1 MEYFDTN
8 IYIYAFCNNI
18 DDKNQKDISKKLVRE
33 SVQNNTIIVSEMI
46 LYEFAFTS
54 KKLKENDFFIEQNLD
69 FLSQFVKPT
78 HSNINKRVV
87 EILKESKQY
96 TSSFDVFHLAFC
108 EYNNC
113 KLITFDKGFK
123 KFKNL
128 SKIELIIK

>member
-18 DDKNQKDISKKLVRE
+18 DDKNQKDVSKKLIRE
-33 SVQNNTIIVSEMI
+33 SVQNNTIVVSEMI
-46 LYEFAFTS
+46 LYEFAFAS
-54 KKLKENDFFIEQNLD
+54 KKLKEDDIFIEQNLD

-78 HSNINKRVV
+78 NSNINRRVM

-96 TSSFDVFHLAFC
+96 QSSFDVFHLVFC

-113 KLITFDKGFK
+113 KLLTFDKGFK
-123 KFKNL
+123 KLKSL

>member
-18 DDKNQKDISKKLVRE
+18 DDKNQKDISKKLVRQ

-46 LYEFAFTS
+46 LYEFAFAS
-54 KKLKENDFFIEQNLD
+54 RKLKEDDIFIEQNLD
-69 FLSQFVKPT
+69 FLSQFIKPT
-78 HSNINKRVV
+78 NSNINKRVV

-96 TSSFDVFHLAFC
+96 NSSFDIFHLAFC

-123 KFKNL
+123 KLQNL
-128 SKIELIIK
+128 SKIEVIIK

>member
-8 IYIYAFCNNI
+8 IYVYAFCNNI

-46 LYEFAFTS
+46 LYEFAFAS
-54 KKLKENDFFIEQNLD
+54 KKLKEDDVFIEQNLD

-78 HSNINKRVV
+78 NSDINKRVV

-123 KFKNL
+123 KLQNL